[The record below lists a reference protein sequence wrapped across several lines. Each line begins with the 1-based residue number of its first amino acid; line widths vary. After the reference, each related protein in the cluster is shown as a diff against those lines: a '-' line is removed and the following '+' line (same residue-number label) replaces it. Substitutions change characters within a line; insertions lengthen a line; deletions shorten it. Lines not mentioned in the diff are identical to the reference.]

1 MLILLSDYLEIDM
14 EDFENKGVFNPLLN
28 IDSNFFIN
36 LKLLK
41 KNKIPELQKSYSK
54 VLKRFRNIALLLK
67 YSKKIDD
74 RFGREAL
81 SLFNF
86 PEVEGI
92 CIGYSKSGTSGSG
105 FGPKLSKNVIMTGKE
120 IIDAGIQDPEIFE
133 IIGLFEE
140 NVGPDRISDMIA
152 RIIYEDLLK
161 YTRNLMEK
169 LDINPLN
176 YKEKNIKVINGLLIN
191 PYNKKPLI
199 LLPKNILHELPI
211 AHEWEDIDEVCLR
224 IRQIREEINIT
235 IGKEWSKLSDSYKK
249 NWLKKLLLH
258 NKSLFRQVIQEYKAF
273 DIEPYDFNEDP
284 KGEYIWHNISTQKAK
299 NYPLLLHLEENPTFE
314 SVYNLVKEICFKFK
328 DLVENKGLYELFY
341 YKGEP
346 RKEKIVQKAF
356 YSVADA
362 YCEANNLDLNPEV
375 NSGRGPV
382 DFKMS
387 KGYRRR
393 VLVEIKLTTNN
404 QIVHGFKTQLKE
416 YMKAEK
422 TKRTIFLVIDNGGP
436 KNRIDSLFNEEK
448 IAKENKIYTPE
459 IIIIDA
465 KPKVSAS
472 RYNK

>member
-1 MLILLSDYLEIDM
+1 MLILLSEYLGINKEK
-14 EDFENKGVFNPLLN
+14 FENNGAFNPSLN
-28 IDSNFFIN
+28 VDSNFFIN

-41 KNKIPELQKSYSK
+41 KNKISELHKSYSR
-54 VLKRFRNIALLLK
+54 VLKRFRKIALLLK
-67 YSKKIDD
+67 HSKKIND
-74 RFGREAL
+74 RFFREAL

-92 CIGYSKSGTSGSG
+92 CIGYSMSGTSGSG
-105 FGPKLSKNVIMTGKE
+105 FGPKLSKNIIMTGKE

-133 IIGLFEE
+133 IIGLFEKD
-140 NVGPDRISDMIA
+140 VGPDRISDMIA
-152 RIIYEDLLK
+152 RIIHEDLLE

-169 LDINPLN
+169 LDINPLT

-191 PYNKKPLI
+191 PYNDKPLI

-211 AHEWEDIDEVCLR
+211 AHEWENIDEVCLR
-224 IRQIREEINIT
+224 IRQIREEINAT

-249 NWLKKLLLH
+249 YWLKKLLLH
-258 NKSLFRQVIQEYKAF
+258 NESLFRQVIEEYKSF

-284 KGEYIWHNISTQKAK
+284 RGEYIWHNISNQKAK
-299 NYPLLLHLEENPTFE
+299 NHPLFLYLEKNPTFE
-314 SVYNLVKEICFKFK
+314 SVYTLVKKICSKFK
-328 DLVENKGLYELFY
+328 DLVENNGLYELFY
-341 YKGEP
+341 YNGEP

-356 YSVADA
+356 YSVADT

-375 NSGRGPV
+375 NSGRGSV
-382 DFKMS
+382 DFKIS
-387 KGYRRR
+387 KGYRKR

-404 QIVHGFKTQLKE
+404 QIIHGFRTQLNE

-436 KNRIDSLFNEEK
+436 VNRIENLLNEEK

-472 RYNK
+472 KYNN